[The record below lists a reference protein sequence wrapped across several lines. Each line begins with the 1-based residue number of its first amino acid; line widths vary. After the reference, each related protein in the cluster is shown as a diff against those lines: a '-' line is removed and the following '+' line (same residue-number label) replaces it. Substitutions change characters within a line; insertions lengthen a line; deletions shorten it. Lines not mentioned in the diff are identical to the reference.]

1 MKNGKNNIYK
11 TMKKKKKNE
20 RIALLQLNPPNIKE
34 ANTIPTQYTRKEN

>member
-11 TMKKKKKNE
+11 TMKKKKNE
-20 RIALLQLNPPNIKE
+20 RIALLQLNPLNIKE